1 MNPVLV
7 MVERDRCEANKALVS
22 QFIEAVWNA
31 RNLAAADTFL
41 ALEYIDHAY
50 QPPTRDGLRQAI
62 AGTAAAFPDYLFT
75 IEDLVAEGDTV
86 VARMRMRATH
96 RGVFRGT
103 AATGNAVDAAV
114 YRTFRLVDG
123 KIAEHYALFDTA
135 TLLRQID
142 ATQAAEPAC
151 RR

>member
-1 MNPVLV
+1 MNAVPL
-7 MVERDRCEANKALVS
+7 MVEHDRREANKSLVA
-22 QFIEAVWNA
+22 QFVEVVWNA
-31 RNLAAADTFL
+31 RNPAAADTFL

-62 AGTAAAFPDYLFT
+62 AGTAAAFPDYVFA

-86 VARMRMRATH
+86 VARMRMRGTH

-103 AATGNAVDAAV
+103 AATGRVVDAAV

-135 TLLRQID
+135 ALLRQIE
-142 ATQAAEPAC
+142 ATPSSENAG